1 MVTTRVFKSIPRLA
15 VGGLCAVAMVLSVL
29 SLRSRAQMVP
39 CYWDIKADECVS
51 GSCELQ
57 GGWCAWVQAQGECIC
72 FTGTQN

>member
-1 MVTTRVFKSIPRLA
+1 MVTTRFFRSILRLV
-15 VGGLCAVAMVLSVL
+15 VGGLFAVGIVLTVLSI
-29 SLRSRAQMVP
+29 RSQAQMVP
-39 CYWDIKADECVS
+39 CYWDVKANECVS